1 MDRNIIRNCAEM
13 DKIIKEL
20 QAALRSRENYSLWG
34 AKCCEL
40 LSISLDMNNKW
51 MLDHAMDLAG
61 KCYRAREDFKETDLF
76 IVRREYRRI
85 YEERLDQKVSN
96 GWEYFASL
104 YKRRDK
110 YQKRSLALIYRVR
123 NLVQN
128 FYEKNYSLEPVVTNL
143 THIWEEFLGIVPD
156 FLLTWEIFGEASELL
171 RAAGQWDEYLKYGK
185 FIMENIDKVSQQIID
200 YSLPMV
206 LTAWAELKDPL
217 EAMYLTAKFKNEIE
231 GVVRRDKKGD
241 NRKWVVSLIQ
251 SLEEK
256 ALSGQ
261 AGEEGKRLWNMAKM
275 QKQ

>member
-20 QAALRSRENYSLWG
+20 RAALRSRENYSLWG

-143 THIWEEFLGIVPD
+143 AHIWEEFLGIVPD

-217 EAMYLTAKFKNEIE
+217 EAMYLTAKFKNEIK

>member
-1 MDRNIIRNCAEM
+1 
-13 DKIIKEL
+13 
-20 QAALRSRENYSLWG
+20 
-34 AKCCEL
+34 
-40 LSISLDMNNKW
+40 MNNKW

-85 YEERLDQKVSN
+85 YEERLNQKVSN

-143 THIWEEFLGIVPD
+143 AHIWEEFLGIVPD

-231 GVVRRDKKGD
+231 GIVRRDKKGD

>member
-85 YEERLDQKVSN
+85 YEERLNQKVSN

-143 THIWEEFLGIVPD
+143 AHIWEEFLGIVPD

-231 GVVRRDKKGD
+231 NIVRRDKKGD

>member
-85 YEERLDQKVSN
+85 YEERLNQKVSN

-143 THIWEEFLGIVPD
+143 AHIWEEFLGIVPD

-231 GVVRRDKKGD
+231 GIVRRDKKGD

>member
-143 THIWEEFLGIVPD
+143 AHIWEEFLGIVPD

>member
-85 YEERLDQKVSN
+85 YEERLNQKVSN
-96 GWEYFASL
+96 GLEYFASL

-143 THIWEEFLGIVPD
+143 AHIWEEFLGIVPD

-231 GVVRRDKKGD
+231 GIVRRDKKGD

>member
-20 QAALRSRENYSLWG
+20 RAALRSRENYSLWG

-110 YQKRSLALIYRVR
+110 YQKRSLTLIYRVR

-143 THIWEEFLGIVPD
+143 AHIWEEFLGIVPD

>member
-20 QAALRSRENYSLWG
+20 RAALRSRENYSLWG

-143 THIWEEFLGIVPD
+143 AHIWEEFLGIVPD

-275 QKQ
+275 QK

>member
-143 THIWEEFLGIVPD
+143 AHIWEEFLGIVPD

-231 GVVRRDKKGD
+231 GIVRRDKKGD

>member
-20 QAALRSRENYSLWG
+20 RAALRSRENYSLWG

-143 THIWEEFLGIVPD
+143 AHIWEEFLGIVPD

>member
-1 MDRNIIRNCAEM
+1 MVFTIQE
-13 DKIIKEL
+13 
-20 QAALRSRENYSLWG
+20 
-34 AKCCEL
+34 
-40 LSISLDMNNKW
+40 
-51 MLDHAMDLAG
+51 
-61 KCYRAREDFKETDLF
+61 
-76 IVRREYRRI
+76 
-85 YEERLDQKVSN
+85 
-96 GWEYFASL
+96 
-104 YKRRDK
+104 
-110 YQKRSLALIYRVR
+110 
-123 NLVQN
+123 
-128 FYEKNYSLEPVVTNL
+128 
-143 THIWEEFLGIVPD
+143 
-156 FLLTWEIFGEASELL
+156 EASELL

-231 GVVRRDKKGD
+231 GIVRRDKKGD

>member
-20 QAALRSRENYSLWG
+20 RAALRSRENYSLWG

-143 THIWEEFLGIVPD
+143 AHIWEEFLGIVPD

-275 QKQ
+275 LKQ

>member
-20 QAALRSRENYSLWG
+20 RAALRSRENYSLWG

-143 THIWEEFLGIVPD
+143 AHIWEEFLGIVPD

-171 RAAGQWDEYLKYGK
+171 RAAGQWDEYLKYRK

>member
-85 YEERLDQKVSN
+85 YEERLNQKVSN

-143 THIWEEFLGIVPD
+143 AHIWEEFLGIVPD

-231 GVVRRDKKGD
+231 DIVRRDKKGD